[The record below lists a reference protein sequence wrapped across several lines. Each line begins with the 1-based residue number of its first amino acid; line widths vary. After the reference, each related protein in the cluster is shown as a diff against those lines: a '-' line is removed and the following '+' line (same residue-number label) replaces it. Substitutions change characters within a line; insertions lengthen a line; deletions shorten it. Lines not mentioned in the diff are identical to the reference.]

1 MFVKSTISKHHYTS
15 VKVKECDSNEKYE
28 NVTLQLI
35 ELISTSFIRAIEDK
49 HLKGILNHRL

>member
-1 MFVKSTISKHHYTS
+1 MFVKSTISKRYYNS

-49 HLKGILNHRL
+49 HLKGI